1 VLRIIKAFPQL
12 FFLIVFATF
21 IGACGHKS
29 SIRVLP
35 VYGANISDTLGKSGV
50 DHLVSGFKMT
60 DQSGQVI
67 TLDTFKNKLFVAN
80 FFFASCQG
88 VCIQMNAEMER
99 VEKTFPGNDRIKFV
113 SYTVTPDAD
122 SVPVLAKYARAHDA
136 VPFQWYFLRGD
147 KTETLK
153 LAHTSYLLETAGF
166 LVHSQN
172 LTLVDKNRHIRG
184 IYSGTVTSDVDRL
197 IGDIKIL
204 LKE

>member
-1 VLRIIKAFPQL
+1 MRKAQTQL
-12 FFLIVFATF
+12 FFLIVLAAFS
-21 IGACGHKS
+21 GSCKQNNS
-29 SIRVLP
+29 MRVLP
-35 VYGANISDTLGKSGV
+35 VYGANIRDTLGKIGI
-50 DHLVSGFKMT
+50 DHRVSDFKMV
-60 DQSGQVI
+60 DQMGQTI

-88 VCIQMNAEMER
+88 VCIQMNNEMER
-99 VEKTFPGNDRIKFV
+99 VEKAFPGNDLIKFV

-122 SVPVLAKYARAHDA
+122 SVPVLANYARQHNA

-153 LAHTSYLLETAGF
+153 LAHASYLLETAGF

-184 IYSGTVTSDVDRL
+184 VYSGTVTSDVDRL